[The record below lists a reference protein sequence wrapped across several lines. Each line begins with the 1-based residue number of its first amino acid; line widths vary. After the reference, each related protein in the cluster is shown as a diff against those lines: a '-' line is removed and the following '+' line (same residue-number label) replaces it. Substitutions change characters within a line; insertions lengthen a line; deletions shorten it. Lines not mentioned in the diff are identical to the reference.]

1 MSLQPEESAPRKW
14 KSTRQLVI
22 GFIALI
28 SLVVGLGGWA
38 AMANIAGAIVA
49 SGMIEVEANR
59 QVVQHPEGGVVGE
72 ILADDGDLVAGG
84 DVLVRFDD
92 TLLRSELSIIEGQLF
107 ELMARRGRLEAE
119 RDGFE
124 GIAFPDEL
132 ETLAPETDIDIQ
144 NLKAGQLRLF
154 AARRDSLTKEAEQLK
169 ERKVQIERQIEGTEA
184 QLEALVTQN
193 DLLAEELEDQ
203 TDLLNKGLA
212 QASRVLA
219 LQREEARLRGQ
230 VGELTAAVAESRG
243 RIAETEIEILKLQS
257 SLREEAITTLRD
269 LEYNEIELKQRRL
282 STLETLSRMEVRA
295 PAGGIVYDTAIHAL
309 RSVVRPAE
317 PLMYIVPSDSP
328 FVIASRI
335 EPIHIDQV
343 HQGQVAKLVFSA
355 FNSRTTPEL
364 EGVVTKVSADV
375 LTDEATGQ
383 VYYQAEILPK
393 EGEMEKLA
401 GLELVPGMPVES
413 FIRTTDRTPLA
424 YLTKPLMDY
433 FNRAFREE

>member
-1 MSLQPEESAPRKW
+1 MTEESTGRRWSSA
-14 KSTRQLVI
+14 RQMTI
-22 GFIALI
+22 GFIALFC
-28 SLVVGLGGWA
+28 LVVGLGGWS

-72 ILADDGDLVAGG
+72 ILADDGDNVEAG
-84 DVLVRFDD
+84 DVLIRFDN

-124 GIAFPDEL
+124 GIAFPEEI
-132 ETLAPETDIDIQ
+132 ETMAPETNIDIQ

-154 AARRDSLTKEAEQLK
+154 AARRTSLSKEAEQLE
-169 ERKVQIERQIEGTEA
+169 ERKIQIERQIEGSEA
-184 QLEALVTQN
+184 QLEALKRQN
-193 DLLAEELEDQ
+193 ELLAEELADQ

-243 RIAETEIEILKLQS
+243 RIAETEIEILKLTS

-295 PAGGIVYDTAIHAL
+295 PASGIVYGTTIYAL

-317 PLMYIVPSDSP
+317 PLMYIVPKDSP
-328 FVIASRI
+328 FVITSRI

-343 HQGQVAKLVFSA
+343 HQGQDAKLVFST

-375 LTDEATGQ
+375 FTDEVTGQ
-383 VYYQAEILPK
+383 VYYSAEILPK
-393 EGEMEKLA
+393 EGELSKLN
-401 GLELVPGMPVES
+401 GLELLPGMPVES

-433 FNRAFREE
+433 FNRAFRED

>member
-1 MSLQPEESAPRKW
+1 MKLETQ
-14 KSTRQLVI
+14 KSPWRSTKQLAI
-22 GFIALI
+22 GFIALFC
-28 SLVVGLGGWA
+28 LVVGLGGWA
-38 AMANIAGAIVA
+38 AMANIAGAIVS

-72 ILADDGDLVAGG
+72 ILADDGDVVEAGS
-84 DVLVRFDD
+84 VLVRFDD
-92 TLLRSELSIIEGQLF
+92 TLLRSELAIVEGQLF

-119 RDGFE
+119 RDDFE

-132 ETLAPETDIDIQ
+132 EGMAAEAGIDVQ

-154 AARRDSLTKEAEQLK
+154 AARRDSLKKEAEQLA
-169 ERKVQIERQIEGTEA
+169 ERKIQIERQIEGSEA
-184 QLEALVTQN
+184 QLSALERQSQ
-193 DLLAEELEDQ
+193 LLSEELADQ

-219 LQREEARLRGQ
+219 LQREEARLLGQ

-243 RIAETEIEILKLQS
+243 RIAETEIEILKLKS

-269 LEYNEIELKQRRL
+269 LEYSEIELKERRL

-295 PAGGIVYDTAIHAL
+295 PSSGVVYGTTIYAL

-317 PLMYIVPSDSP
+317 PLMYIVPQDSP
-328 FVIASRI
+328 FVISARI

-343 HQGQVAKLVFSA
+343 HQGQEAKLVFSA
-355 FNSRTTPEL
+355 FNARTTPEL

-375 LTDEATGQ
+375 FTDEVTGQ
-383 VYYQAEILPK
+383 VYYAAEILPI
-393 EGEMEKLA
+393 EGELVKLE
-401 GLELVPGMPVES
+401 GQELLPGMPVES

>member
-1 MSLQPEESAPRKW
+1 MNEEPVRKW
-14 KSTRQLVI
+14 KSTKQLTI
-22 GFIALI
+22 GFIALFC
-28 SLVVGLGGWA
+28 LVVGLGGWS
-38 AMANIAGAIVA
+38 AMANIAGAIVS

-72 ILADDGDLVAGG
+72 ILADDGDSVDAGAI
-84 DVLVRFDD
+84 LVRFDD
-92 TLLRSELSIIEGQLF
+92 TLIRSELSIIEGQLF

-124 GIAFPDEL
+124 GIAFPDDM
-132 ETLAPETDIDIQ
+132 ETMSPRSEIDIQ

-154 AARRDSLTKEAEQLK
+154 AARRISLEKEAEQLE
-169 ERKVQIERQIEGTEA
+169 ERKIQIERQIEGSEA
-184 QLEALVTQN
+184 QLEALKRQN
-193 DLLAEELEDQ
+193 ELLLEELEDQ
-203 TDLLNKGLA
+203 TELLNKGLA

-243 RIAETEIEILKLQS
+243 RIAETEIEILKLTS

-295 PAGGIVYDTAIHAL
+295 PASGVVYGTTIYAL

-317 PLMYIVPSDSP
+317 PLMYIVPKDSP
-328 FVIASRI
+328 FVISSRI

-343 HQGQVAKLVFSA
+343 HQGQDVKLVFSS

-364 EGVVTKVSADV
+364 DGVVTKVSADV
-375 LTDEATGQ
+375 FTDEVTGQ
-383 VYYQAEILPK
+383 VYYSAEILPK
-393 EGEMEKLA
+393 DGELAKLEGQ
-401 GLELVPGMPVES
+401 ELLPGMPVES
-413 FIRTTDRTPLA
+413 FIRTNDRTPLA
-424 YLTKPLMDY
+424 YLTQPFMDY

>member
-1 MSLQPEESAPRKW
+1 MKLESQ
-14 KSTRQLVI
+14 KSPWRSTKQLVI
-22 GFIALI
+22 GFIALFC
-28 SLVVGLGGWA
+28 LVVGLGGWA
-38 AMANIAGAIVA
+38 AMANIAGAIVS

-72 ILADDGDLVAGG
+72 ILADDGDVVEAGA
-84 DVLVRFDD
+84 VLVRFDD
-92 TLLRSELSIIEGQLF
+92 TLLRSELAIVEGQLF

-119 RDGFE
+119 RDDFE

-132 ETLAPETDIDIQ
+132 EGMASEAGIDVQ

-154 AARRDSLTKEAEQLK
+154 AARRDSLKKEAEQLA
-169 ERKVQIERQIEGTEA
+169 ERKIQIERQIEGSES
-184 QLEALVTQN
+184 QLSALERQSE
-193 DLLAEELEDQ
+193 LLSQELADQ

-219 LQREEARLRGQ
+219 LQREEARLLGQ

-243 RIAETEIEILKLQS
+243 RIAETEIEILKLKS

-269 LEYNEIELKQRRL
+269 LEYSEIELKERRL

-295 PAGGIVYDTAIHAL
+295 PSSGVVYGTTIYAL

-317 PLMYIVPSDSP
+317 PLMYIVPQDSP
-328 FVIASRI
+328 FVISARI

-343 HQGQVAKLVFSA
+343 HQGQEAKLVFSA
-355 FNSRTTPEL
+355 FNARTTPEL

-375 LTDEATGQ
+375 FTDEVTGQ
-383 VYYQAEILPK
+383 VYYAAEILPI
-393 EGEMEKLA
+393 EGELVKLE
-401 GLELVPGMPVES
+401 GQELLPGMPVES